1 MPKKLSLKKDNL
13 GAAEGITL
21 KKGIRARVA
30 LEKADNFG
38 KSFGKKDKKIDRNI
52 RFILGPCNPVIVFPG
67 LYGTKLMFKIQCH
80 EFQKNKKP

>member
-1 MPKKLSLKKDNL
+1 MKKDNL

-38 KSFGKKDKKIDRNI
+38 KSFGKKDKKSKSSRIIKRPQKWTI
-52 RFILGPCNPVIVFPG
+52 TLTIILS
-67 LYGTKLMFKIQCH
+67 QS
-80 EFQKNKKP
+80 

>member
-1 MPKKLSLKKDNL
+1 LPKKLSLKKDNL

-38 KSFGKKDKKIDRNI
+38 KSFGKKI
-52 RFILGPCNPVIVFPG
+52 RKVKAPV
-67 LYGTKLMFKIQCH
+67 
-80 EFQKNKKP
+80 